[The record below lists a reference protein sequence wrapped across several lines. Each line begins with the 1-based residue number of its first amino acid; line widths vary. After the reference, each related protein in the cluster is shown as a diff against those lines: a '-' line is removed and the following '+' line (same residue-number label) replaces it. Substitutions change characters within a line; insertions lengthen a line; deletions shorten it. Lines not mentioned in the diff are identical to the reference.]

1 MTFSGEILAF
11 IILALAAILGGVL
24 LLNLTKVVHMV
35 VALVLSFLS
44 IAGIFILLSAEFVA
58 VVQVLIYSGA
68 ITIIMLFGIML
79 TKHNESETST
89 KKTRLKHGVL
99 LLAIAGFAYAVYI
112 GIYNLDIASQESTLH
127 ENNTEQIGVELFSKQ
142 VIPFELASVVL
153 LVALVGAITLAK
165 KPDDEEEGEANDG
178 GTSICLPSSCTCSIL
193 YRSIWCVNKT

>member
-79 TKHNESETST
+79 TKHNDSEAST
-89 KKTRLKHGVL
+89 KKTVG
-99 LLAIAGFAYAVYI
+99 
-112 GIYNLDIASQESTLH
+112 
-127 ENNTEQIGVELFSKQ
+127 NTGCC
-142 VIPFELASVVL
+142 
-153 LVALVGAITLAK
+153 
-165 KPDDEEEGEANDG
+165 
-178 GTSICLPSSCTCSIL
+178 CLP
-193 YRSIWCVNKT
+193 